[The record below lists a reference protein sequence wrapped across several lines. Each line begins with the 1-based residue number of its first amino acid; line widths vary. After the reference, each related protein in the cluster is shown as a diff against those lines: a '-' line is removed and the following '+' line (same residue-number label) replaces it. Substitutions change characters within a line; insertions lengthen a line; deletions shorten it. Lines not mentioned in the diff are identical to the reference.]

1 MSLLSSCA
9 LSSSLRRIAAPA
21 SEITVSG
28 DSAEARSWAAEAE
41 DTKRSSTLSRCIPR
55 LSGRV
60 RELTGGQEGTLVGI
74 LPQHLQSAALSQP

>member
-1 MSLLSSCA
+1 MVRWLCEEARDLHVV
-9 LSSSLRRIAAPA
+9 LGVPKRQPLRRKVGAHA
-21 SEITVSG
+21 SE
-28 DSAEARSWAAEAE
+28 DAAV
-41 DTKRSSTLSRCIPR
+41 PGR